1 MPAAECPSEIIDTR
15 GNIGIIETRDTAHV
29 FHPVP
34 FRRVVCPGG
43 IHSDI
48 NDTRYITDI
57 TETLG
62 TIGVFHPAPFNI
74 FDILDH

>member
-43 IHSDI
+43 IPSDI
-48 NDTRYITDI
+48 IGTRDTIS
-57 TETLG
+57 
-62 TIGVFHPAPFNI
+62 VFHPAPFGI
-74 FDILDH
+74 VDILDH